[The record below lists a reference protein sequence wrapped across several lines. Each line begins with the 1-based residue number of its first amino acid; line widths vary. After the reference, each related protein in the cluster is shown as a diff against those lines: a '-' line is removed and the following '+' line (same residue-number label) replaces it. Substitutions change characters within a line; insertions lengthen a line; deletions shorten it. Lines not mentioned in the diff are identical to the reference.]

1 MSEEIIMRKLEV
13 FFDYACPYCLIGH
26 DYLLEL
32 LPKFPDIEVI
42 WRPCE
47 AHPRPEE
54 YERYSDLCVAG
65 LFYAID
71 KKVDLMDFHM
81 RMYKA
86 ACKDGVDIE
95 DPAAL
100 SEYFKGFLDTEDMA
114 EALKSGKYEKAVLE
128 ANDYAFE
135 INDVWFIPAFRM
147 EGKKLNA
154 EGGIGI
160 SKEGLKAFLRN

>member
-1 MSEEIIMRKLEV
+1 MRKLEM
-13 FFDYACPYCLIGH
+13 FFDYSCPYCLTGH
-26 DYLLEL
+26 EYLLEV

-71 KKVDLMDFHM
+71 KNVDIMDFHM
-81 RMYKA
+81 RMYNA
-86 ACKDGVDIE
+86 ACKDGIDIE
-95 DPAAL
+95 NAKAL
-100 SEYFKGFLDTEDMA
+100 SEAFRGLLDPEDMA
-114 EALKSGKYEKAVLE
+114 KALESRKYEQAVLD
-128 ANDYAFE
+128 ANDYAYE
-135 INDVWFIPAFRM
+135 SNDVWFVPAFRM
-147 EGKKLNA
+147 NGKKLNA

-160 SKEGLKAFLRN
+160 SKSGLEEYLKNS

>member
-1 MSEEIIMRKLEV
+1 MRKLEV
-13 FFDYACPYCLIGH
+13 FFDYACPYCLTGH
-26 DYLLEL
+26 EYLVDLMPE
-32 LPKFPDIEVI
+32 FPDIEII

-71 KKVDLMDFHM
+71 MKADLMDFHM
-81 RMYKA
+81 KMYRA

-95 DPAAL
+95 NPDAL
-100 SEYFKGFLDTEDMA
+100 AEYFKDFFDPADMA
-114 EALKSGKYEKAVLE
+114 KALKSGKYEKAVLE
-128 ANDYAFE
+128 ANDYTFE
-135 INDVWFIPAFRM
+135 INDVWFVPAFRM
-147 EGKKLNA
+147 QGKKLNA

-160 SKEGLKAFLRN
+160 KKIQLKKFLTE